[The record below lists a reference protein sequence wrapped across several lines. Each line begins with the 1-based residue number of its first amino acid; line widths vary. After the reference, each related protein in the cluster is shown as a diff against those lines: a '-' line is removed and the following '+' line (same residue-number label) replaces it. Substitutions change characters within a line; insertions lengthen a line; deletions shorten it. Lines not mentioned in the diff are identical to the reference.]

1 MNPAVNH
8 TETHENGTRDNTRLG
23 WVLIRRGLPNR
34 FVQLKELLS
43 GTKNELLA
51 FMAFIG
57 TFLDFQERKGERIA
71 EQKFSGD
78 TAVSRFAQ
86 TATIITV
93 VAIGIVSAIG
103 ILIYSQVS
111 QSLQRP
117 QNEQLNGSL
126 TNVTEGFGSAMDL
139 VPTVLIVL
147 VAALVIGVVQR
158 LR

>member
-1 MNPAVNH
+1 M
-8 TETHENGTRDNTRLG
+8 
-23 WVLIRRGLPNR
+23 
-34 FVQLKELLS
+34 QLKELLS
-43 GTKNELLA
+43 GTKNEILA

-71 EQKFSGD
+71 AEKFPGD
-78 TAVSRFAQ
+78 GAVARFGQ

-111 QSLQRP
+111 QSLTRP
-117 QNEQLNGSL
+117 ENEQLNGSL